1 MVGHLPPTPL
11 PRQILWARARVTR
24 RSWALSDKFFEYIVL
39 MVAFCS
45 PNFLCISS
53 KSRTR
58 PAPAAAPRRSNSLS
72 ASRYP
77 GCKRHAT
84 LLFQLHR
91 HRRASRGGPGTR
103 RSRLGPYPVRGGV
116 SGRTVPLP
124 VVIVAGTVGVQTHP
138 SRHLQGIWT
147 RVGSMEFDFETAIQS
162 VITLFI
168 TWSCPE
174 YTKDYGPARQ
184 GTTHGRTQR
193 PPSGMADVVEFRD

>member
-1 MVGHLPPTPL
+1 LVGHLPPTPL

-116 SGRTVPLP
+116 RGRTVPLP

-138 SRHLQGIWT
+138 SRHLQG
-147 RVGSMEFDFETAIQS
+147 MEFDFRNGHTVSDHIF
-162 VITLFI
+162 ITLGAGI
-168 TWSCPE
+168 
-174 YTKDYGPARQ
+174 YIGLRARKA
-184 GTTHGRTQR
+184 GDHTR
-193 PPSGMADVVEFRD
+193 ADPKTA